1 MSIEQAGLP
10 EALGRERGARAKGGR
25 IGALAIRVAICAG
38 FVFAAAGYALIG
50 SGELAVMVGVAAA
63 FGAYMALN
71 IGANDVANNVGPAVG
86 ARVLSLGGALVV
98 AAVFE
103 AAGAIIAG
111 GDVVGTIRNG
121 IIDPSLIPDTQTFV
135 WLMMAALLA
144 AALWLNLATALGA
157 PISTTHSIVG
167 GVLGAGVAA
176 AGFAV
181 VDWGVMGGIVL
192 SWLVSPVMGAA
203 ISAAFLYLIE
213 RAIIHRPDSRR
224 AGKRVV
230 PFLVGA
236 MAWAFVTYLLLK
248 GLRKVLPVDPGLAML
263 LGLGVGAVVVLLM
276 RGVVAR
282 TGESHRTTRSAVNRM
297 LGIPL
302 VFAAALLSFAHG
314 SNDVANAIGP
324 LAAIVD
330 VLAGGGEI
338 QGEAPIPFWII
349 VLGALGISI
358 GLALFGPRIIRTVG
372 SELTRLDP
380 TRAYCIAM
388 AASLTVIAASQLGL
402 PVSTTHVS
410 VGAVLGVGFLREYMR
425 ASYAR
430 SVEEIKAHHDEGD
443 QAAIDAFMERFTAG
457 TFSQRSAMLKD
468 LKRQFREAQGP
479 DFFDKKD
486 RKRLKKAHQQA
497 LVKRDLIVR
506 IIAAWLITVPATAL
520 IAAVLFFTL
529 RGMLLP

>member
-1 MSIEQAGLP
+1 MI
-10 EALGRERGARAKGGR
+10 
-25 IGALAIRVAICAG
+25 
-38 FVFAAAGYALIG
+38 
-50 SGELAVMVGVAAA
+50 
-63 FGAYMALN
+63 
-71 IGANDVANNVGPAVG
+71 
-86 ARVLSLGGALVV
+86 
-98 AAVFE
+98 
-103 AAGAIIAG
+103 
-111 GDVVGTIRNG
+111 
-121 IIDPSLIPDTQTFV
+121 
-135 WLMMAALLA
+135 
-144 AALWLNLATALGA
+144 
-157 PISTTHSIVG
+157 
-167 GVLGAGVAA
+167 
-176 AGFAV
+176 
-181 VDWGVMGGIVL
+181 
-192 SWLVSPVMGAA
+192 
-203 ISAAFLYLIE
+203 
-213 RAIIHRPDSRR
+213 
-224 AGKRVV
+224 
-230 PFLVGA
+230 
-236 MAWAFVTYLLLK
+236 
-248 GLRKVLPVDPGLAML
+248 
-263 LGLGVGAVVVLLM
+263 LGLGVGAAVVILM

-338 QGEAPIPFWII
+338 RGEAPIPFWII

-430 SVEEIKAHHDEGD
+430 SVEEIKAHHDDGD
-443 QAAIDAFMERFTAG
+443 QAAIDAFMARFTAA
-457 TFSQRSAMLKD
+457 TFSQRGAMLRD
-468 LKRQFREAQGP
+468 LKRKFREAQGP

-506 IIAAWLITVPATAL
+506 IIAAWVITVPATAL